1 LLTVQISDL
10 VPCPASGQTQAAQC
24 QHRIGLALSKAFV
37 EDRTTYRKT
46 GDFFDILCKQ
56 LSDVY
61 GTTMSGCWQALRLQP
76 GLAALLSWRMTMNH
90 W

>member
-1 LLTVQISDL
+1 
-10 VPCPASGQTQAAQC
+10 
-24 QHRIGLALSKAFV
+24 V
-37 EDRTTYRKT
+37 EDRDDIYKT

-61 GTTMSGCWQALRLQP
+61 GTTMSGCWQALLLQP

>member
-1 LLTVQISDL
+1 VGQLKQHDANIASVLLNPRPLWKT
-10 VPCPASGQTQAAQC
+10 G
-24 QHRIGLALSKAFV
+24 
-37 EDRTTYRKT
+37 TTYTKP

-61 GTTMSGCWQALRLQP
+61 GTTMSGCWQALLLQP